1 MITSSANASDPEGH
15 VRCPR
20 FVAILRRE
28 RSQSLALAARLRES
42 GIAAVD
48 VESTVLLS
56 KLVAAKLVELLIIDN
71 QIEGFLTGMEVVQKM
86 RIAFVRIPV
95 IVLGSNVEMLRQE
108 SNVLGPITFADASK
122 DTDEIGKIARRVL
135 SRPPNDLDVIPERAR
150 VLVERQIDLP
160 VLSQL
165 VVRLVGYF
173 QAPMDEIPVE
183 EMCRDISIDP
193 RATVVLFKAA
203 NASAN
208 GLLRQAT
215 TVRDAVRLL
224 GVRRSI
230 GHILNAAVVEGMGV
244 LAQGLPVVDQ
254 AWHARR
260 GMLIASASSTFAE
273 EIERGHTETAFVS
286 GLLQDVGI
294 LALLR
299 AFPKDYRAVL
309 QRWRSVGH
317 LKLPII
323 ERAALGCTHAD
334 VSAAMLERW
343 QMPAS
348 LIVPV
353 LHHLEPAQET
363 ARLGID
369 LGLHRVMTIGEAMAD
384 LIDAPHASRRHT
396 LDILLAQY
404 GPEEHT
410 ACREALM
417 NATARAAEASRLLD
431 LQLPPASELERL
443 LRSALSTVPQPIH
456 TELVAARRDGSSE
469 PIQLDSP

>member
-1 MITSSANASDPEGH
+1 MNTSSAACENDAEC
-15 VRCPR
+15 RCPR
-20 FVAILRRE
+20 FVAVLRRE

-56 KLVAAKLVELLIIDN
+56 KLVAAKLVELLVIDN
-71 QIEGFLTGMEVVQKM
+71 QIEGFLSGMEVVQKM
-86 RIAFVRIPV
+86 RTAFVRIPV
-95 IVLGSNVEMLRQE
+95 IVLGSNIEMLRQE
-108 SNVLGPITFADASK
+108 SNVLGPITFGDAGNA
-122 DTDEIGKIARRVL
+122 TEEIAKLAQRTL
-135 SRPPNDLDVIPERAR
+135 SRPPNDVDLIPERAR

-165 VVRLVGYF
+165 IVRLVGYF
-173 QAPMDEIPVE
+173 QAPADEIPVA

-193 RATVVLFKAA
+193 KATVVLFKAV

-215 TVRDAVRLL
+215 TVQDAVRLL

-230 GHILNAAVVEGMGV
+230 GHILNAAVVDGMGV
-244 LAQGLPVVDQ
+244 LAHGLPTDQ
-254 AWHARR
+254 QTWHARR

-273 EIERGHTETAFVS
+273 EIERRPTEAAFLS

-299 AFPKDYRAVL
+299 ACPKEYRAVL
-309 QRWRSVGH
+309 HRWRTVGH

-323 ERAALGCTHAD
+323 ERSALGCTHAD
-334 VSAAMLERW
+334 VSAALLERW

-353 LHHLEPAQET
+353 LHHLEPAQDA
-363 ARLGID
+363 ARLNID
-369 LGLHRVMTIGEAMAD
+369 LGLHRVMMIGEAMAD
-384 LIDAPHASRRHT
+384 LIDAPHVSRRHT
-396 LDILLAQY
+396 MDSLVAQY
-404 GPEEHT
+404 GPEEHS
-410 ACREALM
+410 ACRQALM
-417 NATARAAEASRLLD
+417 KATAQAAEASRLLD
-431 LQLPPASELERL
+431 VQFPSARELERMA
-443 LRSALSTVPQPIH
+443 RSALSSDPQTSDEGPI
-456 TELVAARRDGSSE
+456 TPPLSFEALEKA
-469 PIQLDSP
+469 